1 MENTTRLIHR
11 KLNNIRNNYLHQV
24 TTNIVKTKPYRIVIE
39 DLNVSGMMKNKHL
52 SDSVRRQCFYKFRE
66 YITYKSELYGIKVVI
81 ADIFYPSSKTC
92 SHCGSIK
99 KDLKLKD
106 RVYRCS
112 HCGTVIDR
120 DYNAS
125 LNLSMYKLA

>member
-1 MENTTRLIHR
+1 
-11 KLNNIRNNYLHQV
+11 
-24 TTNIVKTKPYRIVIE
+24 
-39 DLNVSGMMKNKHL
+39 
-52 SDSVRRQCFYKFRE
+52 
-66 YITYKSELYGIKVVI
+66 
-81 ADIFYPSSKTC
+81 
-92 SHCGSIK
+92 GSIK